1 MSEDTEIAEIG
12 ALIPDPEVFADLRIT
27 PMTGWRWDRDPRM
40 VELGWPPPIYRGR
53 YKFRDSNLY
62 RKFKANGGN
71 GFYAEPLPPYKEPGL
86 MDDDVSCP
94 VAEKA
99 QKQLMLMKTNY
110 RDLGEAERQAE
121 IFWKTV
127 NGN

>member
-12 ALIPDPEVFADLRIT
+12 ALIPDLEVFADLRIT

-62 RKFKANGGN
+62 RKFKAN
-71 GFYAEPLPPYKEPGL
+71 L
-86 MDDDVSCP
+86 V
-94 VAEKA
+94 
-99 QKQLMLMKTNY
+99 
-110 RDLGEAERQAE
+110 RQAIARRNALLGQTAGE
-121 IFWKTV
+121 EGATA
-127 NGN
+127 

>member
-62 RKFKANGGN
+62 RKFKAN
-71 GFYAEPLPPYKEPGL
+71 L
-86 MDDDVSCP
+86 V
-94 VAEKA
+94 
-99 QKQLMLMKTNY
+99 
-110 RDLGEAERQAE
+110 RQAIARRNALLGQTAE
-121 IFWKTV
+121 EEGATA
-127 NGN
+127 